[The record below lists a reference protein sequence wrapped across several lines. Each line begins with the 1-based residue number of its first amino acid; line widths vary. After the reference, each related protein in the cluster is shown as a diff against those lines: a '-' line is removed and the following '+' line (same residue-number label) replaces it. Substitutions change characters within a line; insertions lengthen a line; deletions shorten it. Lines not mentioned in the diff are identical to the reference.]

1 MFCFVSDKKQDTLLS
16 DGKCWI
22 LWNSYKTV
30 IRLCA
35 TTEAIT
41 MNNSELF
48 KLKLSQ
54 AEHVSVLKTA
64 LKLSTFSDPDICLVS
79 REGFKV
85 YTHRWCKNIIY
96 EHCCLPRWWSLIDSL
111 LFTLGPCCACT
122 APCWAACCV
131 KLVTAAAAHRMGSQ
145 SLQQVPVFTL
155 SYSCW

>member
-22 LWNSYKTV
+22 LRNSYQTF

-35 TTEAIT
+35 TTEAIAMDNT
-41 MNNSELF
+41 ELF

-54 AEHVSVLKTA
+54 AEHVSVLTTA

-85 YTHRWCKNIIY
+85 YTHR
-96 EHCCLPRWWSLIDSL
+96 
-111 LFTLGPCCACT
+111 
-122 APCWAACCV
+122 
-131 KLVTAAAAHRMGSQ
+131 
-145 SLQQVPVFTL
+145 
-155 SYSCW
+155 